1 MKSQTLL
8 RIAVLAALSTGS
20 CLGQAFTY
28 QGLLQDGG
36 QPANGIFDLS
46 FGLFSAESG
55 GTATA
60 TLQVNDLAV
69 TNGVFTAVLD
79 FPASSF
85 IGAPR
90 WIGLSVRPG
99 TATGAFT
106 ALTPRQPVTPTPYAI
121 HAGTVNAS
129 GLIGQVTDAN
139 LSATLSTPRAFTHPG
154 NTFTGNG
161 ANLTGLNASQLTTG
175 TLPVERLALGSIS
188 SALLADGAV
197 GSPQIANGSITA
209 QDLAPTIGLWNAI
222 GPAVLRPT
230 GNVAIGRDTT
240 RVQFEVSGTMGH
252 VQSHPH
258 FAPADGTVL
267 LGTYQGRTT
276 NAAQLRFSRE
286 TPGSIYT
293 DIGQHKEGQ
302 FVVEQNDAIRLMV
315 RPDGRVGINTSNPGA
330 ALDVWGQMHVTEQG
344 GIRSLGPRNTYA
356 GMIEA
361 WYGPNDRYGLGQLP
375 NGITALYTSDFY
387 APSSIQF
394 GQMTG
399 ADRFKSQVVID
410 HDGRMGIGTSAPATP
425 LHVQAN
431 SPNAGVARFDNIH
444 PGGFSGV
451 YFDQT
456 NQYRGHVGYVNS
468 QSGFG
473 NPGTM
478 QIGARGSLVFSAE
491 QDGFHQERFRI
502 NGTNGNVGIGTAA
515 PLARLETV
523 GDSPDSFIGASDGT
537 GLVNFG
543 AGGAQHVTVNENQVA
558 SYNGNNPANLYLNFS
573 SGNVAIGSI
582 AGPTAKLHVGGDVR
596 ATSFISTSDRNAKQ
610 NFTSVNPRDVLAKVA
625 ALPITEWSYKTL
637 SDVRHIGPI
646 AQDFHAA
653 FGLGND
659 DKGIASVDADGVAL
673 AAIQGLNEKLG
684 EKEVEL
690 ERLRAENQGLSRRLG
705 AIERALRLQGL
716 DAEAK

>member
-36 QPANGIFDLS
+36 QPANGVFDLS

-79 FPASSF
+79 FPPSSF

-106 ALTPRQPVTPTPYAI
+106 ALTPRQPVTSTPYAI

-175 TLPVERLALGSIS
+175 TLPVARLAPGSIGS
-188 SALLADGAV
+188 VLLEDGAV
-197 GSPQIANGSITA
+197 GSAQVANGSLTA
-209 QDLAPTIGLWNAI
+209 QDLSPSIGLWNAI
-222 GPAVLRPT
+222 GPAVVRPT
-230 GNVAIGRDTT
+230 GNVAIGRETT
-240 RVQFEVSGTMGH
+240 RFQFEVSGTMGH
-252 VQSHPH
+252 VQTHPH

-276 NAAQLRFSRE
+276 NAAQLRFNRE
-286 TPGSIYT
+286 TPGAIYT

-302 FVVEQNDAIRLMV
+302 FVVEQNDIIRLMV

-344 GIRSLGPRNTYA
+344 GIQSLGPRNTYA

-361 WYGPNDRYGLGQLP
+361 WYGPNDRYGLAQLP
-375 NGITALYTSDFY
+375 NGITALYSAEFY
-387 APSSIQF
+387 GPSSIQF

-399 ADRFKSQVVID
+399 ADSFKSQVVID
-410 HDGRMGIGTSAPATP
+410 HGGNLGINTLTP
-425 LHVQAN
+425 Q
-431 SPNAGVARFDNIH
+431 
-444 PGGFSGV
+444 
-451 YFDQT
+451 
-456 NQYRGHVGYVNS
+456 
-468 QSGFG
+468 
-473 NPGTM
+473 
-478 QIGARGSLVFSAE
+478 
-491 QDGFHQERFRI
+491 
-502 NGTNGNVGIGTAA
+502 
-515 PLARLETV
+515 ARLEVV
-523 GDSPDSFIGASDGT
+523 GDSADSFIGPSDGT

-543 AGGAQHVTVNENQVA
+543 PADKQHTTINEGQLA
-558 SYNGNNPANLYLNFS
+558 SFNGNSPSTLYLNFAG
-573 SGNVAIGSI
+573 GNVAIGQVPNPS
-582 AGPTAKLHVGGDVR
+582 AKLHVAGEAK
-596 ATSFISTSDRNAKQ
+596 ATVFTPTSDRNAKQ
-610 NFTSVNPRDVLAKVA
+610 NFTSVNPREVLAKVA
-625 ALPITEWSYKTL
+625 ALSITEWSYKTI
-637 SDVRHIGPI
+637 SDVRHIGPV
-646 AQDFHAA
+646 AQDFYAA
-653 FGLGND
+653 FGVGGD
-659 DKGIASVDADGVAL
+659 DKGISTVDADGVAL

-684 EKEVEL
+684 EKEAEL
-690 ERLRAENQGLSRRLG
+690 LRLRAENQGLARRLG
-705 AIERALRLQGL
+705 AIERALRMQGM
-716 DAEAK
+716 DVEAK